1 MTKIDI
7 ISGFLGAGKTT
18 LIKRLLATH
27 LHDEKVILIEN
38 EFGEIGID
46 AGFLKETKV
55 EIKELNQGC
64 ICCSLQGDFAT
75 ALTEI
80 KTKYNPTRII
90 IEPSGVGKL
99 SDIVKAVVDANLSDV
114 KLNALVCVCDANKAK
129 MYLKNFGEFYVDQ
142 VAHAKTIFLSRAD
155 VATEAKM
162 QECLEIVRE
171 INDKAIIV
179 TTPINELSDGTLID
193 SYEAKN
199 DDFEAKLLEEVKHM
213 HHHHHDDE
221 ECECGHH
228 HHDDEECEC
237 GHHHHDDEEC
247 ECGHHHHDDE
257 ECGCGHHHHDDEEC
271 ECGHHHHDD
280 EECGCGHHHHDDE
293 ECECGHHHHDH
304 DADEVFTSYGFETTH
319 KYSHDELEAIL
330 HELSFGE
337 KYGFILRS
345 KGIVA
350 GIDGWYHF
358 DMVPEETNVRHGEA
372 ASVGKIC
379 VIGSKLNKEEI
390 KKIFIK

>member
-237 GHHHHDDEEC
+237 GHHHHD
-247 ECGHHHHDDE
+247 
-257 ECGCGHHHHDDEEC
+257 
-271 ECGHHHHDD
+271 
-280 EECGCGHHHHDDE
+280 
-293 ECECGHHHHDH
+293 H
-304 DADEVFTSYGFETTH
+304 DADEVFTSYGLETTH

-390 KKIFIK
+390 KKLFIK

>member
-271 ECGHHHHDD
+271 GCGHHHDD
-280 EECGCGHHHHDDE
+280 EECG
-293 ECECGHHHHDH
+293 CGHHHHDH

-390 KKIFIK
+390 KKLFIK

>member
-129 MYLKNFGEFYVDQ
+129 MYLKNFGEFYIDQ

-213 HHHHHDDE
+213 HHHHH
-221 ECECGHH
+221 
-228 HHDDEECEC
+228 
-237 GHHHHDDEEC
+237 HDDEEC

-257 ECGCGHHHHDDEEC
+257 ECG
-271 ECGHHHHDD
+271 
-280 EECGCGHHHHDDE
+280 
-293 ECECGHHHHDH
+293 CGHHHHDH

-390 KKIFIK
+390 KKLFIK

>member
-80 KTKYNPTRII
+80 KTKYNPNRII

-99 SDIVKAVVDANLSDV
+99 SDIVKAVVDAKLSDV
-114 KLNALVCVCDANKAK
+114 ELNALVCVCDANKAK
-129 MYLKNFGEFYVDQ
+129 MYLKNFGEFYTDQ

-162 QECLEIVRE
+162 QECLEIARG

-179 TTPINELSDGTLID
+179 TTPISELSDGALID

-213 HHHHHDDE
+213 HHHHHHDDDE
-221 ECECGHH
+221 ECECHHH
-228 HHDDEECEC
+228 HHD
-237 GHHHHDDEEC
+237 
-247 ECGHHHHDDE
+247 DDE
-257 ECGCGHHHHDDEEC
+257 ECGCGH
-271 ECGHHHHDD
+271 
-280 EECGCGHHHHDDE
+280 
-293 ECECGHHHHDH
+293 HHHHDH

-337 KYGFILRS
+337 KYGVILRS

-358 DMVPEETNVRHGEA
+358 DMVPEESNVRHGEA
-372 ASVGKIC
+372 ASVGKVC
-379 VIGSKLNKEEI
+379 VIGSKLNKAEI
-390 KKIFIK
+390 KKLFIK

>member
-271 ECGHHHHDD
+271 GCGHHHDD
-280 EECGCGHHHHDDE
+280 EECGCGHHHD
-293 ECECGHHHHDH
+293 DH

-390 KKIFIK
+390 KKLFIK

>member
-271 ECGHHHHDD
+271 GF
-280 EECGCGHHHHDDE
+280 GHHHDDE

-390 KKIFIK
+390 KKLFIK

>member
-55 EIKELNQGC
+55 DIKELNQGC
-64 ICCSLQGDFAT
+64 ICCSLQGDFAV
-75 ALTEI
+75 ALNEI
-80 KTKYNPTRII
+80 KTKYNPNRII

-114 KLNALVCVCDANKAK
+114 ELNALVCVCDANKAK
-129 MYLKNFGEFYVDQ
+129 MYLKNFGEFYTDQ

-155 VATEAKM
+155 VASEAKM
-162 QECLEIVRE
+162 QECLEIVRG
-171 INDKAIIV
+171 INSEAVIV
-179 TTPINELSDGTLID
+179 TTPIKELSDAALID
-193 SYEAKN
+193 AYEAKN
-199 DDFEAKLLEEVKHM
+199 DDFEANLLEEVKHM
-213 HHHHHDDE
+213 HHHHHHHDDDE
-221 ECECGHH
+221 EECSCGHH
-228 HHDDEECEC
+228 HHDDDEEECSCGHHHHHDDDEEECSC
-237 GHHHHDDEEC
+237 GHHHHDDDEEDC
-247 ECGHHHHDDE
+247 SCGHHHHHDDDE
-257 ECGCGHHHHDDEEC
+257 EEC
-271 ECGHHHHDD
+271 S
-280 EECGCGHHHHDDE
+280 
-293 ECECGHHHHDH
+293 CGHHHHDH

-319 KYSHDELEAIL
+319 KYTHEELETIL
-330 HELSFGE
+330 HELSYDE
-337 KYGFILRS
+337 KYGIILRS
-345 KGIVA
+345 KGIVN

-358 DMVPEETNVRHGEA
+358 DMVPEEADVRHGEA

-379 VIGSKLNKEEI
+379 VIGSKLNKTEI
-390 KKIFIK
+390 KNLFIK

>member
-221 ECECGHH
+221 EC
-228 HHDDEECEC
+228 
-237 GHHHHDDEEC
+237 
-247 ECGHHHHDDE
+247 
-257 ECGCGHHHHDDEEC
+257 
-271 ECGHHHHDD
+271 
-280 EECGCGHHHHDDE
+280 GCGHHHHDDE

-390 KKIFIK
+390 KKLFIK

>member
-247 ECGHHHHDDE
+247 
-257 ECGCGHHHHDDEEC
+257 GCGHHHHDDEEC
-271 ECGHHHHDD
+271 ECGHHHDD
-280 EECGCGHHHHDDE
+280 EECGCGHHHDDE
-293 ECECGHHHHDH
+293 ECGCGHHHHDH

-390 KKIFIK
+390 KKLFIK